1 MVDELDD
8 VYTPKE
14 VAQALKLAEKSVLQ
28 YLREGR
34 LPGFR
39 VGKHWRV
46 RRADLAA
53 LVQPTPRPV
62 LVAPVAQEVE
72 ADADAEPE
80 AHPHLT
86 PDLIDPQQR
95 RAALVGRLQALRAK
109 GLTLREIAMQM
120 NVEGVPTISGKGQW
134 QAGTVGNLLQEGEV

>member
-1 MVDELDD
+1 MLDELDE

-46 RRADLAA
+46 RRADLASMI
-53 LVQPTPRPV
+53 QPTPRPV
-62 LVAPVAQEVE
+62 LVAPVDQDPEVE
-72 ADADAEPE
+72 ADEL
-80 AHPHLT
+80 PHQT
-86 PDLIDPQQR
+86 PDLMDPQQR
-95 RAALVGRLQALRAK
+95 KAALVARLRALEAN
-109 GLTLREIAMQM
+109 GLSHQAIATQL
-120 NVEGVPTISGKGQW
+120 NTERVPTVSGRGDW
-134 QAGTVGNLLQEGEV
+134 QPGTVGKLLKQAQAAQP

>member
-1 MVDELDD
+1 MLDALDE

-46 RRADLAA
+46 RHADL
-53 LVQPTPRPV
+53 VSMIQPTPRPV
-62 LVAPVAQEVE
+62 LVAPVDQE
-72 ADADAEPE
+72 ADVEPDE
-80 AHPHLT
+80 LPHQI
-86 PDLIDPQQR
+86 PDLMDPQQR
-95 RAALVGRLQALRAK
+95 KAALVARLRELKAQGLSLQAIANQLNAEGEPTLTQK
-109 GLTLREIAMQM
+109 GT
-120 NVEGVPTISGKGQW
+120 W
-134 QAGTVGNLLQEGEV
+134 QKGTVGNLLAQAG